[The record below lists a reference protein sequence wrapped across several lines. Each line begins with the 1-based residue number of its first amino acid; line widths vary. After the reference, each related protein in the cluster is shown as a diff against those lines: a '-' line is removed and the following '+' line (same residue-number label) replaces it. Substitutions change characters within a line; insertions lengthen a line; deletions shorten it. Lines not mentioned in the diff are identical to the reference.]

1 MEHTGE
7 QEPNFN
13 MKVGGEAVLI
23 RRRGGE
29 GAILNSKGE
38 FNRSYIP
45 RFQVEEV
52 PEGAAEERCKA
63 KESTNRLLREQDGD
77 WERRKLRELGTEA
90 KLGPKTSLRLKH
102 SLIEEGWWEPQTPKG
117 AEQDSQTR
125 EPAVSG
131 EQTGPQEESYTRS
144 STPAREQVLIQ
155 PSIAGFLN
163 PAPSQ
168 GGPTRG
174 KLVTSPDQNP
184 TAGETLNCGSQCKID
199 DMPIDEQKGGEA
211 FGETTEM
218 RSLNLGGGNT
228 TTHCMNEEQY
238 DTAKYNYTDEG
249 VLDGNDG
256 MSSTTPS
263 VRKIC
268 MGKPKTQYEMSTSM
282 KSREPEKMALNVK
295 NREGSSIMEC
305 EFKRGGRCRIHDCV
319 GVKRTITKQV
329 WAKKRDGGYGWASRK
344 LTTYKCQYEGVART
358 DGSHL
363 DLGLSKQTTSSL
375 GGKSD
380 NMKKGKS
387 SRISRE
393 GLKGVEANK
402 SESFGLENNDQD
414 LE

>member
-1 MEHTGE
+1 MGSRLVHRRSHTLG
-7 QEPNFN
+7 
-13 MKVGGEAVLI
+13 AV
-23 RRRGGE
+23 
-29 GAILNSKGE
+29 
-38 FNRSYIP
+38 P
-45 RFQVEEV
+45 R
-52 PEGAAEERCKA
+52 
-63 KESTNRLLREQDGD
+63 
-77 WERRKLRELGTEA
+77 
-90 KLGPKTSLRLKH
+90 
-102 SLIEEGWWEPQTPKG
+102 
-117 AEQDSQTR
+117 
-125 EPAVSG
+125 
-131 EQTGPQEESYTRS
+131 
-144 STPAREQVLIQ
+144 TPAREQVLIQ

-163 PAPSQ
+163 PASSQ
-168 GGPTRG
+168 GGPTYGPSRG

-184 TAGETLNCGSQCKID
+184 TAGEALNCGSPCKID
-199 DMPIDEQKGGEA
+199 EMPIDEQKGGEA
-211 FGETTEM
+211 FGDTTDM
-218 RSLNLGGGNT
+218 RSLNVGGGNT
-228 TTHCMNEEQY
+228 TTNCMNEEQC
-238 DTAKYNYTDEG
+238 DTAKYDHTDEG
-249 VLDGNDG
+249 VLDDNDG
-256 MSSTTPS
+256 RNTRPS

-268 MGKPKTQYEMSTSM
+268 MGKPETQYEMSTSM
-282 KSREPEKMALNVK
+282 KLREPEKMALNVK

-344 LTTYKCQYEGVART
+344 LTTYKCQYEGVTRT

-363 DLGLSKQTTSSL
+363 DLGWSKQTTSSL